1 MAEFFSRPKL
11 SRLRVDTNVQ
21 QTTTPE
27 ADIVHYFRSSNDDSS
42 AETAVLSAIVNDIV
56 LNGRKVTNKAIIL
69 YLIAELENTSDP
81 MQLDILRNALEMVVS
96 KTPDDQHI

>member
-1 MAEFFSRPKL
+1 M
-11 SRLRVDTNVQ
+11 Q

-27 ADIVHYFRSSNDDSS
+27 ADIVHYFHSSTDDPS

-56 LNGRKVTNKAIIL
+56 LSGRKATNKAIIL